1 MRALHGGSARPQA
14 RVSASRSRSC
24 ALHASSCTLRR
35 QLDDTAPELRRAVV
49 HVTLGAGD
57 TRLRTPPVAHYRF
70 PHPVQKD
77 RRLTGSKSKK
87 VIRLWQAEVAREEV
101 RARRIALLSN
111 ALCAHTPR
119 PLLRAQVLRVRDELF
134 LLLRLRPRGVLL
146 DDLWP
151 ALRRMVLSRPG
162 GFTPVTSCRLD
173 KPDRT
178 FQKIIDTAGYKNVKA
193 FLAEQPEVTLTVRAV
208 SGWGGR
214 WPPDEQ
220 GALHLTRLPSTLT
233 PGRGVTRCGD
243 PDTGVPGRADA
254 AASAARC
261 REKH

>member
-1 MRALHGGSARPQA
+1 MRALHGGSAPPQA
-14 RVSASRSRSC
+14 RVSVSRSRSC

-49 HVTLGAGD
+49 HVTLGTGGR
-57 TRLRTPPVAHYRF
+57 RLHSTPPVAHYRF

-101 RARRIALLSN
+101 RARRNALLSN
-111 ALCAHTPR
+111 ALGAHTPR

-162 GFTPVTSCRLD
+162 GFTPVTACRLD

-208 SGWGGR
+208 SGWGGA
-214 WPPDEQ
+214 
-220 GALHLTRLPSTLT
+220 GGHLSK
-233 PGRGVTRCGD
+233 
-243 PDTGVPGRADA
+243 VPFV
-254 AASAARC
+254 
-261 REKH
+261 

>member
-1 MRALHGGSARPQA
+1 VAVSSSLERTSRIRMTSSPFHYFASRICELNTPCVSPRAMRALHGGSARPQA

-24 ALHASSCTLRR
+24 ALALHASSCTLRR
-35 QLDDTAPELRRAVV
+35 QLDDTAPELRRAVAVV
-49 HVTLGAGD
+49 HVTLGTGD
-57 TRLRTPPVAHYRF
+57 GRLRNPPVAHYRF

-111 ALCAHTPR
+111 APGAHTPR

-162 GFTPVTSCRLD
+162 GFTPVTACRLD

-208 SGWGGR
+208 SGWGGA
-214 WPPDEQ
+214 
-220 GALHLTRLPSTLT
+220 GGHL
-233 PGRGVTRCGD
+233 
-243 PDTGVPGRADA
+243 
-254 AASAARC
+254 
-261 REKH
+261 